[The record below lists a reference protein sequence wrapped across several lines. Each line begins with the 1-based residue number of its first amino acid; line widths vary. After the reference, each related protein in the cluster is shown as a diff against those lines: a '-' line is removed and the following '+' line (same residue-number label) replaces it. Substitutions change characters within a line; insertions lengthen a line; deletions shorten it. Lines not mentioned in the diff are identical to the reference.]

1 MEREDFQANWR
12 GARRY
17 QFDEEV
23 RIKTELLKERD
34 RTWLDRLPVLGFIL
48 LVAIASAA
56 AFVAMLLLST
66 PPF

>member
-17 QFDEEV
+17 QFDEEA

-34 RTWLDRLPVLGFIL
+34 RNWLDRLPILGFIL
-48 LVAIASAA
+48 LVAIVSAA
-56 AFVAMLLLST
+56 AFVALLFLSV
-66 PPF
+66 PQF

>member
-23 RIKTELLKERD
+23 RIKTELLKDRD

-56 AFVAMLLLST
+56 AFVAMLLLSA

>member
-17 QFDEEV
+17 QFDDEV
-23 RIKTELLKERD
+23 RIKSELLKGRD

-56 AFVAMLLLST
+56 AFVAMLLLSV
-66 PPF
+66 PPI

>member
-1 MEREDFQANWR
+1 MEQEDFQANWR

-17 QFDEEV
+17 QFDQEF
-23 RIKTELLKERD
+23 RIKTELLKDRD

-48 LVAIASAA
+48 LVAVASAA
-56 AFVAMLLLST
+56 AFVAMLMLSA

>member
-17 QFDEEV
+17 QFYEEA

-34 RTWLDRLPVLGFIL
+34 RTWLDRLPILGFIL
-48 LVAIASAA
+48 LVAFVSAA
-56 AFVAMLLLST
+56 AFVAMLLLSA

>member
-23 RIKTELLKERD
+23 RIKTELLKDRD

-48 LVAIASAA
+48 LVAVTSAA
-56 AFVAMLLLST
+56 VFVAMLLLSA
-66 PPF
+66 PPL

>member
-17 QFDEEV
+17 QFDEEA

-34 RTWLDRLPVLGFIL
+34 RNWLDRLPILDFIL
-48 LVAIASAA
+48 LVAIVSAA
-56 AFVAMLLLST
+56 AFVAMLFLSV
-66 PPF
+66 PQF